1 MNSVDSASAHRFS
14 VAPMMELTD
23 RHYRFFARLLSRKA
37 LLFTEM
43 VTAKAIIHGDR
54 NYLLGFN
61 PEENPLA
68 LQLGGSDPSELAA
81 AAKIG
86 EQYGYDEINLNVGCP
101 SDRVQSGRFGAC
113 LMAEPELVAGCISAM
128 QDSVAVPVTVKCRI
142 GIDREDRYEPF
153 EEFVATVAAT
163 GCNRFYV
170 HARKAWLDGLSPRE
184 NREIPPLR
192 YDYVYRLKETIANLD
207 ICINGGIADWPA
219 VLQHLRRV
227 DGVML
232 GRAAYYQPELLMQV
246 DELVYGHLETG
257 ADLLTGRDKSPAC
270 SDTNS
275 DVKPDSKP
283 DTETVVEL
291 KKGSE
296 NGVEI
301 GMENGA
307 DTNLSP
313 YPSINLKQAFEF
325 KAHAARAY
333 AEYMQTEMSR
343 GVPLT
348 AMSRHLI
355 GFFQQQ
361 RGARLWRRT
370 LSTIDRN
377 NTDPTTLVD
386 QALAAVEPNAG
397 DDADSRLAG
406 SAAPVSTLGAQP
418 DSRHIAT
425 DQVARN

>member
-1 MNSVDSASAHRFS
+1 MAIDTVTTMGTMNPVNAGPAHRFS

-54 NYLLGFN
+54 GYLLGFN

-113 LMAEPELVAGCISAM
+113 LMAEPELVADCISAM

-153 EEFVATVAAT
+153 EEFVATVAGT
-163 GCNRFYV
+163 RCNRFYV

-192 YDYVYRLKETIANLD
+192 YDYVYRLKETISNLD

-219 VLQHLRRV
+219 VLQHLGKV

-246 DELVYGHLETG
+246 DERVYG
-257 ADLLTGRDKSPAC
+257 
-270 SDTNS
+270 
-275 DVKPDSKP
+275 
-283 DTETVVEL
+283 
-291 KKGSE
+291 
-296 NGVEI
+296 
-301 GMENGA
+301 
-307 DTNLSP
+307 NLSP
-313 YPSINLKQAFEF
+313 YPSTNPTQAFES
-325 KAHAARAY
+325 KAHAARVY
-333 AEYMQTEMSR
+333 AEYMQREMSR

-361 RGARLWRRT
+361 RGARQWRRT

-377 NTDPTTLVD
+377 NTDPIALVER
-386 QALAAVEPNAG
+386 ALATVEPQAT
-397 DDADSRLAG
+397 DDECPDRGRPAIPDSTSGAAAESRLA
-406 SAAPVSTLGAQP
+406 SN
-418 DSRHIAT
+418 